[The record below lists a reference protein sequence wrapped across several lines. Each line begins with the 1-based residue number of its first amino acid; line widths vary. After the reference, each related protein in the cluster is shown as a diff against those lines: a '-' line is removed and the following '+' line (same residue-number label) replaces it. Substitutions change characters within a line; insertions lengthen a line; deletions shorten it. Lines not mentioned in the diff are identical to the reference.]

1 MLLQYQIYFPRRL
14 RRYQCLI
21 MFRLIQVS
29 FYNLILFKLIIIIL
43 VIIPN
48 KYVFIGITNQSQI
61 KKIINVHI
69 SKLKLLSNKTIVFF
83 IENLKYKIFSFPTP
97 TKYKEFME
105 KLIQEKPSWDHSYS
119 KWDSEAEFNRELNIR
134 EIEMDKMSDKE
145 TQDYIK
151 NLINNS

>member
-1 MLLQYQIYFPRRL
+1 
-14 RRYQCLI
+14 
-21 MFRLIQVS
+21 LIQVS

-83 IENLKYKIFSFPTP
+83 IENLKYKIFSFSTP

-105 KLIQEKPSWDHSYS
+105 KLIHEKPSWDHSYS

-151 NLINNS
+151 NLINNSC